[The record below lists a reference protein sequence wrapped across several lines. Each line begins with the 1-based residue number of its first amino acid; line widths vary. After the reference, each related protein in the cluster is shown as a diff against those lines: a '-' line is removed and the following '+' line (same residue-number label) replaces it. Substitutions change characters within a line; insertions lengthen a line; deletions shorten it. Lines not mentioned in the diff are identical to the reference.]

1 MSEQIF
7 FAVFLAVIFLILAFD
22 LGVFQRDK
30 HEVSFR
36 EALLWTTVWFSFS
49 IGFYVF
55 LKFYGHLIHS
65 PESIDDI
72 LYITDKYRQKL
83 DVTGLTFDEALRRYR
98 NLIALEY
105 LTGYFIEYSLSAD
118 NLFVILL
125 IFRNFG
131 VRKRDYKTILIWGIL
146 GAIVFRFIFI
156 FLGAELIQRFHFL
169 LYLFGAFL
177 IYSGFKVLTSKKED
191 ENITPEGHPLVK
203 LTSKYLNVFPRN
215 VKSLLMFRHP
225 DDRKTYVTPL
235 FVVLLMVEFSDII
248 FAVDS
253 VPAIFSITLDP
264 YIVFF
269 SNIFAI
275 LGLRSLFFL
284 LAKVVDLF
292 HYLTYGLGILLIF
305 IGLKLVF
312 EHYFDLW
319 GIHALE
325 SLIVVVSILVLSI
338 VASLIRSRVMI
349 WRDKKSRLSSK

>member
-7 FAVFLAVIFLILAFD
+7 FAVFLGGVFFILAFD
-22 LGVFQRDK
+22 LGIFHREK

-36 EALLWTTVWFSFS
+36 EALFWTGLWFGLS
-49 IGFYVF
+49 IGFYFF
-55 LKFYGHLIHS
+55 LKSYGHWIHNPETIDELI
-65 PESIDDI
+65 
-72 LYITDKYRQKL
+72 YITEKYRQKL
-83 DVTGLTFDEALRRYR
+83 DITGLSFEKALQQYR
-98 NLIALEY
+98 NIIALEY

-118 NLFVILL
+118 NLFVILM

-131 VRKRDYKTILIWGIL
+131 VQKRDYKTILIWGIL
-146 GAIVFRFIFI
+146 GAVVFRFVFI

-177 IYSGFKVLTSKKED
+177 IYSGFKILISKKED
-191 ENITPEGHPLVK
+191 NQITPEGHPLVK
-203 LTSKYLNVFPRN
+203 FASTYLNVFPRN
-215 VKSLLMFRHP
+215 VKSILVFRHP
-225 DDRKTYVTPL
+225 GERRTYVTPL
-235 FVVLLMVEFSDII
+235 FIVLLIVELSDII

-284 LAKVVDLF
+284 LAKVVDIF

-312 EHYFDLW
+312 EHFFDRL
-319 GIHALE
+319 GIHAFE
-325 SLIVVVSILVLSI
+325 SLMVVLGILTISIL
-338 VASLIRSRVMI
+338 ASLLRFNSHKTS
-349 WRDKKSRLSSK
+349 D

>member
-7 FAVFLAVIFLILAFD
+7 FSVFLTVIFLILAFD
-22 LGVFQRDK
+22 LGIFQRDK
-30 HEVSFR
+30 HVVSFR
-36 EALLWTTVWFSFS
+36 EALFWTTLWFMLSM
-49 IGFYVF
+49 GFYFF
-55 LKFYGHLIHS
+55 LKFYGHWIHG
-65 PESIDDI
+65 PESIDD
-72 LYITDKYRQKL
+72 LMDITARYRQKL
-83 DVTGLTFDEALRRYR
+83 DVAGLSFDEALQRYR
-98 NLIALEY
+98 DVIALEY

-131 VRKRDYKTILIWGIL
+131 VPKRDYKTILIWGIL
-146 GAIVFRFIFI
+146 GAIVFRFAFI
-156 FLGAELIQRFHFL
+156 FLGAGLIQRFHFL
-169 LYLFGAFL
+169 LRLFGAFL
-177 IYSGFKVLTSKKED
+177 IYSGFKILTSRKEQD
-191 ENITPEGHPLVK
+191 HITPEGHPLVK
-203 LTSKYLNVFPRN
+203 LASRYLNVFPRN

-225 DDRKTYVTPL
+225 NDRKTYVTPL
-235 FVVLLMVEFSDII
+235 FIVLLVVEFSDII

-292 HYLTYGLGILLIF
+292 HYLTYGLGVLLIF

-312 EHYFDLW
+312 EHFFDAL
-319 GIHALE
+319 GIHAFE
-325 SLIVVVSILVLSI
+325 SLMVVLSI
-338 VASLIRSRVMI
+338 LMISILASLVRHRSQMI
-349 WRDKKSRLSSK
+349 NN

>member
-22 LGVFQRDK
+22 LGIFQHDK

-36 EALLWTTVWFSFS
+36 EALFWTSAWFGLSM
-49 IGFYVF
+49 GFYYF
-55 LKFYGHLIHS
+55 LKFYGHWIHN
-65 PESIDDI
+65 PETVEEII
-72 LYITDKYRQKL
+72 AITEKYRQRL
-83 DVTGLTFDEALRRYR
+83 DVTGLSFEDALQRYR

-146 GAIVFRFIFI
+146 GAVVFRFTFI

-169 LYLFGAFL
+169 LYVFGAFL

-191 ENITPEGHPLVK
+191 EDITPEGHPLVK
-203 LTSKYLNVFPRN
+203 LASKHLNVFPRN

-225 DDRKTYVTPL
+225 DHRKTYVTPL
-235 FVVLLMVEFSDII
+235 FIVLLMVEFSDII

-312 EHYFDLW
+312 EHYFDLL
-319 GIHALE
+319 GIHAFE
-325 SLIVVVSILVLSI
+325 SLMVVVSILVLSI
-338 VASLIRSRVMI
+338 VASLIRSMVL
-349 WRDKKSRLSSK
+349 WRRNEKTRHSP

>member
-1 MSEQIF
+1 MSEKIF
-7 FAVFLAVIFLILAFD
+7 FTAFLAAIFLILAFD
-22 LGVFQRDK
+22 LGVFQRKK
-30 HEVSFR
+30 HEVSFN
-36 EALLWTTVWFSFS
+36 EALIWTTVWFGLSMSFY
-49 IGFYVF
+49 FF
-55 LKFYGHLIHS
+55 LKFFGHLLHN
-65 PESIDDI
+65 PQSIEDI
-72 LYITDKYRQKL
+72 LTITGKYRQKL
-83 DVTGLTFDEALRRYR
+83 DITGLNFDEALQRYR

-131 VRKRDYKTILIWGIL
+131 VRKKDYKTILIWGIL
-146 GAIVFRFIFI
+146 GAVVFRFTFI
-156 FLGAELIQRFHFL
+156 FLGAELVQKFHFL

-177 IYSGFKVLTSKKED
+177 IYSGVKVLTSKKD
-191 ENITPEGHPLVK
+191 EEEITPEGHPLVR
-203 LTSKYLNVFPRN
+203 LAGKYLNVFPRN

-225 DDRKTYVTPL
+225 AHRKTYVTPL
-235 FVVLLMVEFSDII
+235 FIVLLMVEFSDVI

-305 IGLKLVF
+305 IGCKLVF

-319 GIHALE
+319 GIHAFE
-325 SLIVVVSILVLSI
+325 SLMVVVSILVLSV
-338 VASLIRSRVMI
+338 VASLLRGIP
-349 WRDKKSRLSSK
+349 SKNIS

>member
-7 FAVFLAVIFLILAFD
+7 FAVFIGVIFLILAFD
-22 LGVFQRDK
+22 LGVFQREK

-36 EALLWTTVWFSFS
+36 EALVWTSVWFGLS
-49 IGFYVF
+49 IGFYFF
-55 LKFYGHLIHS
+55 LKFYGHWIHN
-65 PESIDDI
+65 PKSIDEI
-72 LYITDKYRQKL
+72 LYITEKYRQKL
-83 DVTGLTFDEALRRYR
+83 DITGLSFDQALQRYR

-146 GAIVFRFIFI
+146 GAVIFRFTFI

-177 IYSGFKVLTSKKED
+177 MYSGFKVLTSKKGDED
-191 ENITPEGHPLVK
+191 ITPEGHPLVR

-235 FVVLLMVEFSDII
+235 FIVLLLVEFSDII

-319 GIHALE
+319 GIQAFE
-325 SLIVVVSILVLSI
+325 SLMVVVLILALSI
-338 VASLIRSRVMI
+338 AASLIRSRVLI
-349 WRDKKSRLSSK
+349 WKDKKSRPSLK